1 MLEEN
6 LADGRLSQTGKTHH
20 RHETRVRVSEVAK
33 RCLAP
38 FCKIFRW
45 LDRGQQPK
53 RDLIALAGSL
63 PDSLQR
69 VHIHKFLLQPEDKLP
84 AFIACTD
91 QRGTMGQHV
100 SNLG

>member
-1 MLEEN
+1 ML
-6 LADGRLSQTGKTHH
+6 LLQGLLGLL
-20 RHETRVRVSEVAK
+20 V
-33 RCLAP
+33 
-38 FCKIFRW
+38 
-45 LDRGQQPK
+45 K
-53 RDLIALAGSL
+53 RDLAGSL

-91 QRGTMGQHV
+91 QRGTMRQHV